1 MATVY
6 SGYSK
11 GWKPVGSDI
20 YKKYRARVDYSVS
33 AETPTTITYRAILYV
48 NINSSVTASYSGT
61 LNLGGTSYTGSCK
74 TIFGEGNTVTCVSAK
89 TKTFAK
95 GATATT
101 ATIKGGVRS
110 SNGSWT
116 GATVT
121 ASATVS
127 IPALAPATITF
138 NANGGSGSVDAIS
151 TYVGVANTIPSN
163 SLTRTGYTFN
173 GWNTASDGS
182 GTAYATGST
191 ITPTGNVT
199 LYAQWQTTYVKP
211 EIQNLLAFRVADE
224 NGGASPT
231 VTSTGETGFCK
242 FELVGGANYTFNSAT
257 VQFGTATAKSM
268 TKSGNTLYGYS
279 DPDSIAQTS
288 AYTVKITVVVTGADG
303 IARTYTDST
312 YISKSVPVWDAT
324 PNSFALGGVARD
336 VTGDEKPFDC
346 YMDASFYGNVDVTGK
361 VNAKDADFNGTININ
376 GIPIKGCHKIRTI
389 RNGETSSYTYDSIDW
404 YMDSA
409 KTVLLEET
417 VSSQQNGLI
426 LVWSFYNGGAKNWGW
441 NFTVI
446 PKIFV
451 TDNTD
456 GGGMSTFMSES
467 ATFGNVGVKY
477 IYVKDDRIIGNDNNA
492 TSGTGA
498 SAIKYANNKFV
509 LRWVYGF

>member
-11 GWKPVGSDI
+11 GWKPSGSDI
-20 YKKYRARVDYSVS
+20 YKKYRARLDYSLVS
-33 AETPTTITYRAILYV
+33 ETATTITYRAILYV
-48 NINSSVTASYSGT
+48 NINSSVNAPYTGT
-61 LNLGGTSYTGSCK
+61 LNIGGTTYTGSCS
-74 TIFGEGNTVTCVSAK
+74 TVFGEGNTVTCVSAK
-89 TKTFAK
+89 TKTFNK

-101 ATIKGGVRS
+101 ATISGGVRS
-110 SNGSWT
+110 SKGDWT

-211 EIQNLLAFRVADE
+211 EIRNLLAFRTA
-224 NGGASPT
+224 NASGGASPT
-231 VTSTGETGFCK
+231 VTSTGTTGFCK
-242 FELVGGANYTFNSAT
+242 FQLVGGANYTFTSAS

-268 TKSGNTLYGYS
+268 TQSGNIVYGYS
-279 DPDSIAQTS
+279 DPDSIAQAS
-288 AYTVKITVVVTGADG
+288 AHTVNVTVVVTGADG
-303 IARTYTDST
+303 ISRTYTDST
-312 YISKSVPVWDAT
+312 YISKAVPVYDAT

-346 YMDASFYGNVDVTGK
+346 YMHPIFYTMAGEIKMWAGNK
-361 VNAKDADFNGTININ
+361 
-376 GIPIKGCHKIRTI
+376 IPDGWLLCDGSEVSKTEYPNLYAAIGDLWGVPNSSSNFKLPNLKGRVPV
-389 RNGETSSYTYDSIDW
+389 GYDSADV
-404 YMDSA
+404 DFDTVGDVGGE
-409 KTVLLEET
+409 KTHLLTESEMP
-417 VSSQQNGLI
+417 SHNHFLN
-426 LVWSFYNGGAKNWGW
+426 YNVVYEVGGSLRCSKGKYYGW
-441 NFTVI
+441 ALTSPTTN
-446 PKIFV
+446 
-451 TDNTD
+451 NT
-456 GGGMSTFMSES
+456 GGGQAHNNMQPY
-467 ATFGNVGVKY
+467 AVIKY
-477 IYVKDDRIIGNDNNA
+477 IIC
-492 TSGTGA
+492 
-498 SAIKYANNKFV
+498 AI
-509 LRWVYGF
+509 

>member
-11 GWKPVGSDI
+11 GWKPKGSDI

-48 NINSSVTASYSGT
+48 NINSSVNAPYTGT
-61 LNLGGTSYTGSCK
+61 LNIGGTTYTGSCS
-74 TIFGEGNTVTCVSAK
+74 TVFGEGNTVTCVSAK
-89 TKTFAK
+89 TKTFNK

-101 ATIKGGVRS
+101 AIISGGVRS
-110 SNGSWT
+110 SKGDWT

-121 ASATVS
+121 ASARVT

-138 NANGGSGSVDAIS
+138 NANGGSGSVSAIS

-199 LYAQWQTTYVKP
+199 LYAQWKTTYVKP
-211 EIQNLLAFRVADE
+211 EIQNLLAFRTA
-224 NGGASPT
+224 NASGGASPT
-231 VTSTGETGFCK
+231 VTSTGTTGFCK
-242 FELVGGANYTFNSAT
+242 FQLVGGANYTFTSAT

-268 TKSGNTLYGYS
+268 TQSGNIVYGYS
-279 DPDSIAQTS
+279 DPGSIAQAS

-312 YISKSVPVWDAT
+312 YISKSVPVFDAT
-324 PNSFALGGVARD
+324 PSSFALGGVARD

-346 YMDASFYGNVDVTGK
+346 YMDAY
-361 VNAKDADFNGTININ
+361 FNGTINVN
-376 GIPIKGCHKIRTI
+376 GTQIQGCHKIA
-389 RNGETSSYTYDSIDW
+389 TSITGAAGSYNYNSIGW
-404 YMDSA
+404 YMDGA
-409 KTVLLEET
+409 KTVYLEEKI
-417 VSSQQNGLI
+417 SDQLNGII
-426 LVWSFYNGGAKNWGW
+426 LVWSFYNGGVKDWGW

-446 PKIFV
+446 PKAFIA
-451 TDNTD
+451 DNPNTA
-456 GGGMSTFMSES
+456 GMSTFMVES
-467 ATFGNVGVKY
+467 ATVGNVGVKY
-477 IYVKDDRIIGNDNNA
+477 LYVKDDMIIGNDNNSA
-492 TSGTGA
+492 SGTGT
-498 SAIKYANNKFV
+498 SGIKYYNNKFV

>member
-6 SGYSK
+6 GSK
-11 GWKPVGSDI
+11 VNKVW
-20 YKKYRARVDYSVS
+20 RAYMTYTVTT
-33 AETPTTITYRAILYV
+33 TPTQVKVSITSGLNIPNDGYKSERSFTCTI
-48 NINSSVTASYSGT
+48 SGT
-61 LNLGGTSYTGSCK
+61 GQTTVSGSISSAKRVGVLTKAIKSATYTFNRASTAQTK
-74 TIFGEGNTVTCVSAK
+74 TIKTVL
-89 TKTFAK
+89 
-95 GATATT
+95 
-101 ATIKGGVRS
+101 KGGGESTTS
-110 SNGSWT
+110 SCS
-116 GATVT
+116 
-121 ASATVS
+121 ASISV
-127 IPALAPATITF
+127 PALAPATITF
-138 NANGGSGSVDAIS
+138 NANGGSGTVPTAIS

-199 LYAQWQTTYVKP
+199 LYAQWKTTFVKP
-211 EIQNLLAFRVADE
+211 EIQNLVAFRTA
-224 NGGASPT
+224 NASGGASPT
-231 VTSTGETGFCK
+231 VTSTGKTGFCK
-242 FELVGGANYTFNSAT
+242 FQLVGGANYTFTSAT

-268 TKSGNTLYGYS
+268 TKSGTTLYGYS
-279 DPDSIAQTS
+279 TVDSIAQAS
-288 AYTVKITVVVTGADG
+288 AYTVKVTVVVKGTDG
-303 IARTYTDST
+303 VSRTYTDST
-312 YISKSVPVWDAT
+312 YISKSVPVFDAT

-376 GIPIKGCHKIRTI
+376 GIPIKGCHKIRTM
-389 RNGETSSYTYDSIDW
+389 RNGETSSYTYDSIGW
-404 YMDSA
+404 YMGG
-409 KTVLLEET
+409 THTILLEET

-456 GGGMSTFMSES
+456 GGGMSTFMSEA
-467 ATFGNVGVKY
+467 ATLGNVGVKY
-477 IYVKDDRIIGNDNNA
+477 IYIRDDRIIGNDNN
-492 TSGTGA
+492 TKSGTGP
-498 SAIKYANNKFV
+498 SAIKYYNNRFV

>member
-6 SGYSK
+6 GSK
-11 GWKPVGSDI
+11 VNNVW
-20 YKKYRARVDYSVS
+20 RAYMTYTVTT
-33 AETPTTITYRAILYV
+33 TPTQVKVSITSGL
-48 NINSSVTASYSGT
+48 NIPNDGYNSHRS
-61 LNLGGTSYTGSCK
+61 
-74 TIFGEGNTVTCVSAK
+74 F
-89 TKTFAK
+89 
-95 GATATT
+95 T
-101 ATIKGGVRS
+101 ATISG
-110 SNGSWT
+110 T
-116 GATVT
+116 GQT
-121 ASATVS
+121 TVS
-127 IPALAPATITF
+127 GSIANKKYVGVLTKAIKTATYTWNRASTKQTKTIKTVLKGYGESTTSSCSASISVPALAPATITF
-138 NANGGSGSVDAIS
+138 DANGGSGTVPSTIS

-191 ITPTGNVT
+191 ITPSGNVT
-199 LYAQWQTTYVKP
+199 LYAQWKTTYVKP
-211 EIQNLLAFRVADE
+211 EIQNLLAFRTADAS
-224 NGGASPT
+224 GGASPT
-231 VTSTGETGFCK
+231 VTSTGETGFCR
-242 FELVGGANYTFNSAT
+242 FELVGGVNYTFTSAT

-268 TKSGNTLYGYS
+268 TKSGSTVYGYS
-279 DPDSIAQTS
+279 TPDSIAQTS
-288 AYTVKITVVVTGADG
+288 AYTVKITVVVTGTDG

-312 YISKSVPVWDAT
+312 YISKAVPVFDAT

-336 VTGDEKPFDC
+336 VVGDEKPFDC

-361 VNAKDADFNGTININ
+361 VNANDADFNGTININ

-404 YMDSA
+404 YMDGA

-426 LVWSFYNGGAKNWGW
+426 LVWSFYNGGVKNWGW

-456 GGGMSTFMSES
+456 GGGMSTFMSEA
-467 ATFGNVGVKY
+467 ATLGNVGVKY
-477 IYVKDDRIIGNDNNA
+477 FYVRDDRIIGNDNNVK
-492 TSGTGA
+492 SGTGP
-498 SAIKYANNKFV
+498 SGIKYYNNRFV

>member
-11 GWKPVGSDI
+11 GWKPKGSDI

-48 NINSSVTASYSGT
+48 NINSTVNASYSGT
-61 LNLGGTSYTGSCK
+61 LNISGTSYTGSCK
-74 TIFGEGNTVTCVSAK
+74 TVFGEGNTVTCVSAK

-110 SNGSWT
+110 SNGAWT

-121 ASATVS
+121 ASAKVT

-138 NANGGSGSVDAIS
+138 DANGGSGSVPTAIS

-211 EIQNLLAFRVADE
+211 EIQNLLAFRTADE
-224 NGGASPT
+224 SGGATPT
-231 VTSTGETGFCK
+231 VTSTGETGFCRFK
-242 FELVGGANYTFNSAT
+242 LVGGANYTFDSAS

-268 TKSGNTLYGYS
+268 TQSGNIVYGYS
-279 DPDSIAQTS
+279 DPDSIAQAS
-288 AYTVKITVVVTGADG
+288 AYTVKITVVVTGTDG
-303 IARTYTDST
+303 VSRTYTDST
-312 YISKSVPVWDAT
+312 YISKSVPVFDVASNGNCFAFFGIATDGLTDPKLIINGEMTFGTEADA
-324 PNSFALGGVARD
+324 AVARTNLG
-336 VTGDEKPFDC
+336 VTAANLGIKDYVVEQGTYIGWKYRKWNSGIAECFG
-346 YMDASFYGNVDVTGK
+346 YISLGSISVSAVGN
-361 VNAKDADFNGTININ
+361 AYRGT
-376 GIPIKGCHKIRTI
+376 
-389 RNGETSSYTYDSIDW
+389 
-404 YMDSA
+404 A
-409 KTVLLEET
+409 TVLLPGGVFNDIPSNVHIT
-417 VSSQQNGLI
+417 NGNPLSSIISINGRATDADHMSVY
-426 LVWSFYNGGAKNWGW
+426 VWK
-441 NFTVI
+441 
-446 PKIFV
+446 
-451 TDNTD
+451 
-456 GGGMSTFMSES
+456 
-467 ATFGNVGVKY
+467 
-477 IYVKDDRIIGNDNNA
+477 A
-492 TSGTGA
+492 TSGAVDVNA
-498 SAIKYANNKFV
+498 SFHVIGTWK
-509 LRWVYGF
+509 